1 MHTNVL
7 SMSNSIKVQEPK
19 LETVLIFQG
28 GGSLGAYECGVFKTL
43 HQHKI
48 KFNVVAGTSIGAVNA
63 AIIAGSKN
71 NDPAYDL
78 EQFWLTLAETITPSF
93 LTDELREYLA
103 AFNSATWGN
112 PRAFESIYGF
122 SAFNF
127 LYSSPF
133 LYNLRPLRETLQKFV
148 DFDNL
153 GKSDRPRLI
162 VTSTDIQKGKAVI
175 FDSKRDKMEPEHILA
190 SAGYPF
196 YGISWTKIGEQ
207 NLWDGTLLSNTP
219 LREVIDASPR
229 CDKKVYIVNLFP
241 KKHQDMPKNMLES
254 WHRAR
259 DIIHTDK
266 TEHNMRMSKIITRY
280 LKIIKEMHDVLEESN
295 LNENQKERLKRLEP
309 EYQKLARDRGA
320 IIKEI
325 IRIERQE
332 DKHFLFEDADFSLT
346 TIKKLIEDGQN
357 KAQSVLLKL
366 SDLQK

>member
-1 MHTNVL
+1 
-7 SMSNSIKVQEPK
+7 MSSSSEIQESK
-19 LETVLIFQG
+19 FETVLILQG
-28 GGSLGAYECGVFKTL
+28 GGSLGAYECGVFKSL

-48 KFNVVAGTSIGAVNA
+48 RFDVVAGTSIGAVNA
-63 AIIAGSKN
+63 AIIAGSKSG
-71 NDPAYDL
+71 DPAKDL

-93 LTDELREYLA
+93 LTDDLRGYLA
-103 AFNSATWGN
+103 ALNSATWGN

-133 LYNLRPLRETLQKFV
+133 LYSLEPLKETLQEFV
-148 DFDNL
+148 DFNSFDEP
-153 GKSDRPRLI
+153 DRPRLI
-162 VTSTDIQKGKAVI
+162 VTSTDIQKGKPVI
-175 FDSKRDKMEPEHILA
+175 FDSKRGKIEPEHILA

-219 LREVIDASPR
+219 LREVIDVSPKH
-229 CDKKVYIVNLFP
+229 DKKVYLVNLFP
-241 KKHQDMPKNMLES
+241 KRHQDLPKNMLES

-259 DIIHTDK
+259 DIMHTDK
-266 TEHNMRMSKIITRY
+266 TEHNVRMSKIITRY
-280 LKIIKEMHDVLEESN
+280 LKIIKEMHSILQESN
-295 LNENQKERLKRLEP
+295 LDEKQKRRFDQMES
-309 EYQKLARDRGA
+309 EYHKLARDRGA

-332 DKHFLFEDADFSLT
+332 DKHFLFEDANFSLT

-357 KAQSVLLKL
+357 DAQAVLRVL
-366 SDLQK
+366 SNPQNNQHTR